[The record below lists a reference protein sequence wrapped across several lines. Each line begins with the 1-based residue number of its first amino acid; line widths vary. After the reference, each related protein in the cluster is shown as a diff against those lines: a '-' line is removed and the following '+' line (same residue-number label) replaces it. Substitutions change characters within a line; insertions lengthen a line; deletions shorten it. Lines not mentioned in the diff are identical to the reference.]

1 MSSRVTVRDVPCHVS
16 QESVPPMFE
25 HKKLKTVGKGAGWV
39 RMECRRRGMACEK
52 RIGDTWAT
60 NCCVLTMKHVTFVTI
75 ERDAT
80 FQMR

>member
-1 MSSRVTVRDVPCHVS
+1 MTVRDVPCHVS

-52 RIGDTWAT
+52 RIGDTWAKKLLCADHET
-60 NCCVLTMKHVTFVTI
+60 CDICDD
-75 ERDAT
+75 RA
-80 FQMR
+80 